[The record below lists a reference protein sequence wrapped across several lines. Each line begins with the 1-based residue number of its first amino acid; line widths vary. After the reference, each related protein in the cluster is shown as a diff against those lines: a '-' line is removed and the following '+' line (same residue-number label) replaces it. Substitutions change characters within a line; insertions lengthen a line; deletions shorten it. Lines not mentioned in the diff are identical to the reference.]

1 VKGVTIL
8 TQYRNITAALVVGMA
23 MSSVSVAADKKITRA
38 QLPAAVERTV
48 AQQSRG
54 AVIKGFSTE
63 QEASKTVY
71 EMELTVNGHGKDI
84 SMDAHGNVLEIEEE
98 VALASVPAD
107 VQAGL
112 TKAAGTGKIVKIES
126 LTKQGKLVA
135 YEADVQSGK
144 KRREIQ
150 VGPQGQKLAHPE

>member
-1 VKGVTIL
+1 
-8 TQYRNITAALVVGMA
+8 
-23 MSSVSVAADKKITRA
+23 
-38 QLPAAVERTV
+38 
-48 AQQSRG
+48 
-54 AVIKGFSTE
+54 
-63 QEASKTVY
+63 
-71 EMELTVNGHGKDI
+71 MELTVNGHGKDI

-98 VALASVPAD
+98 VALASVPVG

-112 TKAAGTGKIVKIES
+112 TKAAGSGKIVKIES

>member
-1 VKGVTIL
+1 ML
-8 TQYRNITAALVVGMA
+8 TQYKNITAALVVGMA
-23 MSSVSVAADKKITRA
+23 IPSVSVAADKKITRA

-48 AQQSRG
+48 AQQSQG

-63 QEASKTVY
+63 KEAGKTVY

-84 SMDAHGNVLEIEEE
+84 SMDAQGNVLEIEEE
-98 VALASVPAD
+98 VALASVPAG
-107 VQAGL
+107 VKAGL

-150 VGPQGQKLAHPE
+150 VGPEGQKLAHPE

>member
-1 VKGVTIL
+1 ML
-8 TQYRNITAALVVGMA
+8 TKYRNVTAALVVGIAMA
-23 MSSVSVAADKKITRA
+23 SGSIIAADKKITRA

-48 AQQSRG
+48 AQQTQA

-63 QEASKTVY
+63 TEAGKTVY
-71 EMELTVNGHGKDI
+71 EMQLTVDGHGKDI
-84 SMDAHGNVLEIEEE
+84 SMDSQGNILEIEEE
-98 VALASVPAD
+98 VALGSLPAG

-112 TKAAGTGKIVKIES
+112 TKAAGTGTIVKIES

-150 VGPQGQKLAHPE
+150 VSPQGQKLAHPE

>member
-1 VKGVTIL
+1 MEITVLK
-8 TQYRNITAALVVGMA
+8 QYRNVIAALVVGIAMA
-23 MSSVSVAADKKITRA
+23 SGSIAADKKITRA

-48 AQQSRG
+48 AQQSQG
-54 AVIKGFSTE
+54 AVIKGFSTGT
-63 QEASKTVY
+63 EAGKTVY
-71 EMELTVNGHGKDI
+71 EMELTVDGHGKDI
-84 SMDAHGNVLEIEEE
+84 SMDAQGNVLEIEEE
-98 VALASVPAD
+98 VALASLPAV

-112 TKAAGTGKIVKIES
+112 TRAAGAGKIVKVES
-126 LTKQGKLVA
+126 LSKQGKLVA

>member
-1 VKGVTIL
+1 ML
-8 TQYRNITAALVVGMA
+8 TQYRNISAAVVVGIAMA
-23 MSSVSVAADKKITRA
+23 SGSIAADKKITRA

-48 AQQSRG
+48 AQQSQG
-54 AVIKGFSTE
+54 AVVNGFSTE
-63 QEASKTVY
+63 TEAGKTVY
-71 EMELTVNGHGKDI
+71 EMQLTVNGHGKDI
-84 SMDAHGNVLEIEEE
+84 SMDAQGNVLEIEEE
-98 VALASVPAD
+98 VALGSLPAG

-112 TKAAGTGKIVKIES
+112 TKAAGTGTIVKIES

-135 YEADVQSGK
+135 YEADIQAGK

>member
-48 AQQSRG
+48 AQQSQG

-63 QEASKTVY
+63 KE
-71 EMELTVNGHGKDI
+71 
-84 SMDAHGNVLEIEEE
+84 
-98 VALASVPAD
+98 PA
-107 VQAGL
+107 
-112 TKAAGTGKIVKIES
+112 
-126 LTKQGKLVA
+126 
-135 YEADVQSGK
+135 
-144 KRREIQ
+144 RRSTRWN
-150 VGPQGQKLAHPE
+150 